1 MGTLEETHLRQL
13 PVGLP
18 AMEAKQANDQA
29 NDQDKEPGEAYR
41 RGLREIITR
50 VYVGDYEDSKNILL
64 LGSIGIT
71 HIIIVRC
78 NEEYQMAR
86 IIYPHKF
93 EYYII
98 DLEGNYNFTHCTH
111 LKFLLDEIL
120 FENSENRVFI
130 HSYISLE
137 KILSLLV
144 FYIATTLNLDVE
156 DVLAYVKRIVPD
168 FSMGTGE
175 SDNMYYFTKRHML
188 TYYPGCKKKKN
199 LTDKKKEY
207 TSYLDVRDK
216 KGSLQVAPKE

>member
-1 MGTLEETHLRQL
+1 MGTVEGTHMGQLSVGLLATEVKRGNDDEET
-13 PVGLP
+13 
-18 AMEAKQANDQA
+18 EARETYK
-29 NDQDKEPGEAYR
+29 

-64 LGSIGIT
+64 LSSIGIT

-78 NEEYQMAR
+78 KEEHQTAR

-98 DLEGNYNFTHCTH
+98 DLDDHYDCTHCTH

-120 FENSENRVFI
+120 FENGQNKVFI
-130 HSYISLE
+130 HSYFSLD

-156 DVLAYVKRIVPD
+156 DVLAYVKKIVPD
-168 FSMGTGE
+168 FSMDTGE
-175 SDNMYYFTKRHML
+175 
-188 TYYPGCKKKKN
+188 
-199 LTDKKKEY
+199 
-207 TSYLDVRDK
+207 RDI
-216 KGSLQVAPKE
+216 SFWLL

>member
-1 MGTLEETHLRQL
+1 MGTAGRTHVRQL

-18 AMEAKQANDQA
+18 ATEAKQGD
-29 NDQDKEPGEAYR
+29 DEEEKEAGEADK

-78 NEEYQMAR
+78 TEEYQMAR

-93 EYYII
+93 EYFII
-98 DLEGNYNFTHCTH
+98 DLEGDYNFTQCTH

-120 FENSENRVFI
+120 FENGQNRVFI

-144 FYIATTLNLDVE
+144 FYIATTLSLDVE
-156 DVLAYVKRIVPD
+156 DVLTYVKRIVPD
-168 FSMGTGE
+168 FSMDTGE
-175 SDNMYYFTKRHML
+175 RCIHMVA
-188 TYYPGCKKKKN
+188 TI
-199 LTDKKKEY
+199 TRRERQ
-207 TSYLDVRDK
+207 DVLLHQEAHADLLPR
-216 KGSLQVAPKE
+216 

>member
-1 MGTLEETHLRQL
+1 
-13 PVGLP
+13 
-18 AMEAKQANDQA
+18 MEAKRGND
-29 NDQDKEPGEAYR
+29 DEDEKEAGDAYK
-41 RGLREIITR
+41 RGLREILTR

-64 LGSIGIT
+64 LGIIGIT

-98 DLEGNYNFTHCTH
+98 DLEADYDFTHCTH

-120 FENSENRVFI
+120 FENGENRVFI

-144 FYIATTLNLDVE
+144 FYITTTLNLDVE

-168 FSMGTGE
+168 FSMNTE
-175 SDNMYYFTKRHML
+175 SDNIYYFTKRHML
-188 TYYPGCKKKKN
+188 TYYPG
-199 LTDKKKEY
+199 EY
-207 TSYLDVRDK
+207 TSYLDVRDQ
-216 KGSLQVAPKE
+216 KGGPQVALKE